1 MCGSDHVMHLFP
13 TSLHT
18 TYLNVPTPATGLA
31 FGKWIIWPLAHHLL
45 SKAQT
50 GSSGMRSIRN
60 PKWNRGEEKPC
71 YWGSTNNMG
80 KPKSIFQARGSQH
93 RRQEYMNH
101 NDQKLN

>member
-1 MCGSDHVMHLFP
+1 
-13 TSLHT
+13 
-18 TYLNVPTPATGLA
+18 
-31 FGKWIIWPLAHHLL
+31 
-45 SKAQT
+45 
-50 GSSGMRSIRN
+50 MRSIRN